1 MDVSVDYNKTDFL
14 YYKYAYDEKNK
25 QELYSCRGTENKI
38 TDGTTLSR
46 TCNTFPSLKTTSSG
60 PCTPIFTKNLCD
72 NKRYADK
79 LLTQTVNHSGADELY
94 KNTTSKYNIER
105 LSCINLG
112 IGIALSLAF
121 IMKYK

>member
-25 QELYSCRGTENKI
+25 QELYSCIGTENKI

-46 TCNTFPSLKTTSSG
+46 TCNMFPVLKTTSSG
-60 PCTPIFTKNLCD
+60 PCNPTFTKNLCD

-105 LSCINLG
+105 LSFVNLG
-112 IGIALSLAF
+112 IGIVVSLAF
-121 IMKYK
+121 IIKYK